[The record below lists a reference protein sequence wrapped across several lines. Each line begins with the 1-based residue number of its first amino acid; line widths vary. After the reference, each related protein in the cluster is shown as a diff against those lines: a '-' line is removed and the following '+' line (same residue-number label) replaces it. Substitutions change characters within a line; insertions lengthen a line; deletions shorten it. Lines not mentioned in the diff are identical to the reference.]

1 MLDIEKNDYIKIILF
16 ISMSDNNIT
25 PFAAHWNNVIHPMRN
40 YVIPDYCKSYNNYL
54 KENGYQMG
62 NSIAIPQMF
71 EAPNFLHGNYM
82 FDEIV
87 DIRDEDRDHKIDI
100 IRNMMKVVLE

>member
-1 MLDIEKNDYIKIILF
+1 MIITTVKLLTY
-16 ISMSDNNIT
+16 MTDNNIT

-40 YVIPDYCKSYNNYL
+40 YVIPEYCKTYNDYL
-54 KENGYQMG
+54 INNGYQMG
-62 NSIAIPQMF
+62 NSFKIPQMF

-87 DIRDEDRDHKIDI
+87 DIHDEDRDHKIDI
-100 IRNMMKVVLE
+100 IRNTMKVVLE